1 MTANPDGVVVTIG
14 REHFAA
20 DIAARGH
27 QLRADEPVQAGGTDA
42 GPTPYDLLLGA
53 LGSCTAI
60 TLRMY
65 ADRKGWPLER
75 ARVTLRHARI
85 HARDCDDCETRA
97 GYLDSIERDIE
108 LEGALD
114 DEQRKRLLDI
124 ADKCPV
130 HKTLHSEIR
139 ITTRLVAP

>member
-1 MTANPDGVVVTIG
+1 MTQNQGGVVVTIG
-14 REHFAA
+14 REHYAA
-20 DIAARGH
+20 EIAARGH
-27 QLRADEPVQAGGTDA
+27 GLRADEPASAGGTDA
-42 GPTPYDLLLGA
+42 GPTPYDLLLAA

-75 ARVTLRHARI
+75 VAVTLRHDRI
-85 HARDCDDCETRA
+85 HARDCGDCETRA
-97 GYLDSIERDIE
+97 GYLDSIERDIA
-108 LEGALD
+108 LEGGLD
-114 DEQRKRLLDI
+114 EEQRKRLLDI

-139 ITTRLVAP
+139 ITTRLAGP

>member
-14 REHFAA
+14 REHFAT

-27 QLRADEPVQAGGTDA
+27 KLRADEPAQAGGTDT

-53 LGSCTAI
+53 LGGCTAI
-60 TLRMY
+60 TLRLY

-75 ARVTLRHARI
+75 VAVTLRHARI
-85 HARDCDDCETRA
+85 HARDCEDCETRA
-97 GYLDSIERDIE
+97 GYLDSIECDIA

-130 HKTLHSEIR
+130 HKTLDSEIR

>member
-27 QLRADEPVQAGGTDA
+27 SLRADEPAAAGGTDA
-42 GPTPYDLLLGA
+42 GPTPYDLLLAA

-75 ARVTLRHARI
+75 VGVTLRHARI

-97 GYLDSIERDIE
+97 GYLDSIERDIA

-139 ITTRLVAP
+139 VTTRLVAP